1 MALAGATA
9 ATLCVIIYGLY
20 KRECVLRRFDFAV
33 GTNTKGEGGRRAGW
47 DAVPAGDG
55 ERDFV
60 RLASHSISHL
70 QSVRR
75 IGGRDGNEGQEEA
88 TCETQLTNDVI
99 IAIESQDAFG
109 ERRQVKWRR
118 RARGGRAGGPGRR
131 RRRRFGQRRRR
142 ESDGIAGTLSQR
154 FFDDDG
160 RHGPQRPRFSFSLGK

>member
-1 MALAGATA
+1 M
-9 ATLCVIIYGLY
+9 
-20 KRECVLRRFDFAV
+20 RRFDFAV
-33 GTNTKGEGGRRAGW
+33 GANTKEERRGRRAGSD
-47 DAVPAGDG
+47 DADPAGDG

-70 QSVRR
+70 TASNWRQGASKQDKK
-75 IGGRDGNEGQEEA
+75 GSDCF
-88 TCETQLTNDVI
+88 CEQAQLTNDVI

-142 ESDGIAGTLSQR
+142 ESDGVAGTLSQR

-160 RHGPQRPRFSFSLGK
+160 RHGPPQQRWPRFFLF